1 MKLNLYV
8 MDVGHVADALLEI
21 VPCVALQ
28 PRVRDLLSAE
38 TGHRTQVIASFL
50 ALESG
55 NSYLC

>member
-21 VPCVALQ
+21 VPRVALQ

-38 TGHRTQVIASFL
+38 SGHRTQVITSFL
-50 ALESG
+50 ALESR
-55 NSYLC
+55 